1 MLTFWQFENIA
12 KYGVNMLI
20 QRGGLKVVAGLGI
33 SGVAAV
39 NFLHKQGYRVAVTD
53 SRSIPPGHDQIPDDV
68 ETRFGQFDQAL
79 LLQAEEIII
88 SPGLDP
94 QLAEIQAA
102 VAQGIPVVSEIQILR
117 RFTDKPIMAI
127 TGSNAK
133 STVTTLIGLMVQA
146 AGVKVAVGGNLGRPA
161 LELTQDDP
169 ELYILE
175 LSSFQLQTTS
185 DLAAD
190 VAVVLNISEDH
201 LDRHGDMFA
210 YHTAKHRIFQ
220 GVKKVVYNRDD
231 SLTRPL
237 VPDVTPMQS
246 FGLNAP
252 DMNQYG
258 VLKDTDGT
266 LWLARGR
273 ERLLK
278 SSDMYMQGTHNVAN
292 ALACLAL
299 GEAIGLPLSSMLE
312 TLKTFKGLEHRC
324 EFVKEQHGVRYYNDS
339 KGTNIGA
346 TLAALEG
353 LGAAIEPQ
361 QGKVAIILGGQGKGQ
376 DFSALQNALSKYAKV
391 AILIG
396 EDQALI
402 EQAIKDTTTLI
413 HADSLQQAV
422 ELCQQHTQAHDVVLL
437 SPACASF
444 DMFKSYTDRGHQFVK
459 CVNTLA

>member
-1 MLTFWQFENIA
+1 
-12 KYGVNMLI
+12 MLI

-39 NFLHKQGYRVAVTD
+39 NFLHEHGYRVAVTD
-53 SRSIPPGHDQIPDDV
+53 SRKTPSGHDQIPSDV
-68 ETRFGQFDQAL
+68 QTSFGQLDQEL
-79 LLQAEEIII
+79 LLQAEEIVI

-94 QLAEIQAA
+94 QLPEIQAA
-102 VAQGIPVVSEIQILR
+102 IAQGIAVVSEIQILR

-133 STVTTLIGLMVQA
+133 STVTTLIGLMA
-146 AGVKVAVGGNLGRPA
+146 KDAGVKVAVGGNLGRPA
-161 LELTQDDP
+161 LDLTKDDP

-175 LSSFQLQTTS
+175 LSSFQLETTS
-185 DLAAD
+185 NLHAE
-190 VAVVLNISEDH
+190 VAVILNMSEDH
-201 LDRHGDMFA
+201 LDRHGDMMG

-237 VPDVTPMQS
+237 VPDATPMQS

-258 VLKDTDGT
+258 ILKENDGT
-266 LWLARGR
+266 MWLARGR
-273 ERLLK
+273 ERILK
-278 SSDMYMQGTHNVAN
+278 SSEMYIQGTHNVAN

-299 GEAIGLPLSSMLE
+299 GEAIGLPLASMLE

-324 EFVKEQHGVRYYNDS
+324 EFVKDVQGVRYYNDS

-346 TLAALEG
+346 TLAAIDG

-376 DFSALQNALSKYAKV
+376 DFTALRDALSKYAKLAV
-391 AILIG
+391 LIG
-396 EDQALI
+396 EDRAVI
-402 EQAIKDTTTLI
+402 EQAIAGTTTLL
-413 HADSLQQAV
+413 HAASLQEAV

-444 DMFKSYTDRGHQFVK
+444 DMFKGYSERGHQFVE

>member
-1 MLTFWQFENIA
+1 
-12 KYGVNMLI
+12 MLI

-53 SRSIPPGHDQIPDDV
+53 SRQNPPGHDQIPA
-68 ETRFGQFDQAL
+68 EIQTSFGELDLEL
-79 LLQAEEIII
+79 LLSAEEIVI

-94 QLAEIQAA
+94 KIEQIQEA
-102 VAQGIPVVSEIQILR
+102 VKQGIPVVSEIQILR
-117 RFTDKPIMAI
+117 RATDKPIVAI

-133 STVTTLIGLMVQA
+133 STVTTLMGIMAEA
-146 AGVKVAVGGNLGRPA
+146 AGKKVAVGGNLGRPA
-161 LELTQDDP
+161 LDLTNDDP

-175 LSSFQLQTTS
+175 LSSFQLEATS
-185 DLAAD
+185 NLNAD
-190 VAVVLNISEDH
+190 VAVVLNMSEDH
-201 LDRHGDMFA
+201 LDRHGDMFG

-237 VPDVTPMQS
+237 VPDATPMQS

-252 DMNQYG
+252 DMNQFG
-258 VLKDTDGT
+258 ILKDTDGT
-266 LWLARGR
+266 IWLARGR

-278 SSDMYMQGTHNVAN
+278 SEDMYIQGTHNVAN

-299 GEAIGLPLSSMLE
+299 GEAIDLPLDTMLE

-324 EFVKEQHGVRYYNDS
+324 EFVKEVKQVRYYNDS

-346 TLAALEG
+346 TLAAIDG
-353 LGAAIEPQ
+353 LGAAIEVKG
-361 QGKVAIILGGQGKGQ
+361 GKVAIILGGQGKGQ
-376 DFSALQNALSKYAKV
+376 DFTALRESLTKYVKV
-391 AILIG
+391 AVLIG
-396 EDQALI
+396 EDAPII
-402 EQAIKDTTTLI
+402 EQAIQGTTTLL
-413 HADSLQQAV
+413 HAQTFKEAV
-422 ELCQQHTQAHDVVLL
+422 ELCQKNTQANDVVLL

-444 DMFKSYTDRGHQFVK
+444 DMFTGYPQRGHQFVEL
-459 CVNTLA
+459 VNALN

>member
-1 MLTFWQFENIA
+1 
-12 KYGVNMLI
+12 MLI

-39 NFLHKQGYRVAVTD
+39 NFLHEHGYRVAVTD
-53 SRSIPPGHDQIPDDV
+53 SRKTPPGHDQIPSDV
-68 ETRFGQFDQAL
+68 QTSFGQLDQEL
-79 LLQAEEIII
+79 LLQAEEIVI

-94 QLAEIQAA
+94 QLPEIQAA
-102 VAQGIPVVSEIQILR
+102 IAQGIAVVSEIQILR

-133 STVTTLIGLMVQA
+133 STVTTLIGLMA
-146 AGVKVAVGGNLGRPA
+146 KDAGVKVAVGGNLGRPA
-161 LELTQDDP
+161 LDLTKDDP

-175 LSSFQLQTTS
+175 LSSFQLETTS
-185 DLAAD
+185 NLHAE
-190 VAVVLNISEDH
+190 VAVILNMSEDH
-201 LDRHGDMFA
+201 LDRHGDMMG

-237 VPDVTPMQS
+237 VPDATPMQS

-258 VLKDTDGT
+258 ILKENDGT
-266 LWLARGR
+266 MWLARGR
-273 ERLLK
+273 ERILK
-278 SSDMYMQGTHNVAN
+278 SSEMYIQGTHNVAN

-299 GEAIGLPLSSMLE
+299 GEAIGLPLASMLE

-324 EFVKEQHGVRYYNDS
+324 EFVKEVQGVRYYNDS

-346 TLAALEG
+346 TLAAIDG
-353 LGAAIEPQ
+353 LGAAIELQ

-376 DFSALQNALSKYAKV
+376 DFTALRDALSKYAKLAV
-391 AILIG
+391 LIG
-396 EDQALI
+396 EDRTVI
-402 EQAIKDTTTLI
+402 ENAIAGTTTLL
-413 HADSLQQAV
+413 HAASLQEAV

-444 DMFKSYTDRGHQFVK
+444 DMFKGYSERGHQFVE

>member
-1 MLTFWQFENIA
+1 
-12 KYGVNMLI
+12 MLI

-39 NFLHKQGYRVAVTD
+39 NFLHEQGYRVAVTD
-53 SRSIPPGHDQIPDDV
+53 SRPTPPGHDQIPSEV
-68 ETRFGQFDQAL
+68 QTSFGQLDQEL
-79 LLQAEEIII
+79 LLQAEEIVI

-94 QLAEIQAA
+94 KLAEIQAA
-102 VAQGIPVVSEIQILR
+102 IAKGIPVVSEIQILR
-117 RFTDKPIMAI
+117 RATDKPIMAI

-133 STVTTLIGLMVQA
+133 STVTTLIGLMA
-146 AGVKVAVGGNLGRPA
+146 KDAGIKVAVGGNLGRPA
-161 LELTQDDP
+161 LDLTKDDP

-175 LSSFQLQTTS
+175 LSSFQLETTS
-185 DLAAD
+185 NLAAD
-190 VAVVLNISEDH
+190 VAVILNLSEDH
-201 LDRHGDMFA
+201 LDRHGDMMG

-220 GVKKVVYNRDD
+220 GVKKVVHNRDD

-258 VLKDTDGT
+258 ILKEDDGT
-266 LWLARGR
+266 IWLARGR

-278 SSDMYMQGTHNVAN
+278 STDMYMQGTHNIAN

-299 GEAIGLPLSSMLE
+299 GEAIGLALESMLN

-324 EFVKEQHGVRYYNDS
+324 EFVKELNGVRYYNDS

-346 TLAALEG
+346 TLAAIEG
-353 LGAAIEPQ
+353 LGAAIAPQ

-376 DFSALQNALSKYAKV
+376 DFRALRNALSQYTKLAV
-391 AILIG
+391 LIG
-396 EDQALI
+396 EDRTVI
-402 EQAIKDTTTLI
+402 EKAIAGTTTII
-413 HADSLQQAV
+413 HADSLKEAV
-422 ELCQQHTQAHDVVLL
+422 ELGQQHTQVHDVVLL

-444 DMFKSYTDRGHQFVK
+444 DMFKGYSERGHQFVE

>member
-1 MLTFWQFENIA
+1 
-12 KYGVNMLI
+12 MLI

-33 SGVAAV
+33 SGVSAV
-39 NFLHKQGYRVAVTD
+39 NFLHEKGYRVAVTD
-53 SRSIPPGHDQIPDDV
+53 SRAVPPGHDQIPADV
-68 ETRFGQFDQAL
+68 QTSFGQFDQDL
-79 LLQAEEIII
+79 LLSAEEIII

-94 QLAEIQAA
+94 KLPEIQAA
-102 VAQGIPVVSEIQILR
+102 IAKGIPVISEIQVLR
-117 RFTDKPIMAI
+117 RATDKPIVAI

-133 STVTTLIGLMVQA
+133 STVTTLIGLMA
-146 AGVKVAVGGNLGRPA
+146 ENAGKKVAVGGNLGRPA
-161 LELTQDDP
+161 LDLTKDDP

-175 LSSFQLQTTS
+175 LSSFQLETTS
-185 DLAAD
+185 NLNAE
-190 VAVVLNISEDH
+190 VAVVLNLSEDH
-201 LDRHGDMFA
+201 LDRHGDMMG

-220 GVKKVVYNRDD
+220 GVKKVVHNRDD

-237 VPDVTPMQS
+237 VPDATPMQS

-258 VLKDTDGT
+258 VLRETDGT
-266 LWLARGR
+266 MWLARGR

-299 GEAIGLPLSSMLE
+299 GEAIDLPLDSMLE

-324 EFVKEQHGVRYYNDS
+324 EFVKDVNGVRYYNDS

-346 TLAALEG
+346 TLAALDG
-353 LGAAIEPQ
+353 LGAAIEVQ

-376 DFSALQNALSKYAKV
+376 DFTALRESLSKFAKV
-391 AILIG
+391 AVLIG
-396 EDQALI
+396 EDRPVI
-402 EQAIKDTTTLI
+402 EKAIEGTTTLL
-413 HADSLQQAV
+413 HAESLAEAV
-422 ELCQQHTQAHDVVLL
+422 ALCQQNTQPNDVVLL

-444 DMFKSYTDRGHQFVK
+444 DMFSGYPQRGHQFVAL
-459 CVNTLA
+459 VNELH

>member
-1 MLTFWQFENIA
+1 
-12 KYGVNMLI
+12 MLI

-53 SRSIPPGHDQIPDDV
+53 SRQNPPGHDQIPA
-68 ETRFGQFDQAL
+68 EIQTSFGELDLEL
-79 LLQAEEIII
+79 LLSAEEIVI

-94 QLAEIQAA
+94 KIEQIQE
-102 VAQGIPVVSEIQILR
+102 VVKQGIPVVSEIQILR
-117 RFTDKPIMAI
+117 RATDKPIVAI

-133 STVTTLIGLMVQA
+133 STVTTLMGIMAQA
-146 AGVKVAVGGNLGRPA
+146 AGKKVAVGGNLGRPA
-161 LELTQDDP
+161 LDLTNDDP

-175 LSSFQLQTTS
+175 LSSFQLEATS
-185 DLAAD
+185 NLNAD
-190 VAVVLNISEDH
+190 VAVVLNMSEDH
-201 LDRHGDMFA
+201 LDRHGDMFG

-237 VPDVTPMQS
+237 VPDATPMQS

-252 DMNQYG
+252 DMNQFG
-258 VLKDTDGT
+258 ILKDTDGT
-266 LWLARGR
+266 IWLARGR

-278 SSDMYMQGTHNVAN
+278 SEDMYIQGTHNVAN

-299 GEAIGLPLSSMLE
+299 GEAIGLPLDTMLE

-324 EFVKEQHGVRYYNDS
+324 EFVKEVNQVRYYNDS

-346 TLAALEG
+346 TLAAIDG
-353 LGAAIEPQ
+353 LGAAIEVKG
-361 QGKVAIILGGQGKGQ
+361 GKVAIILGGQGKGQ
-376 DFSALQNALSKYAKV
+376 DFTALRESLTKYVKV
-391 AILIG
+391 AVLIG
-396 EDQALI
+396 EDAPII
-402 EQAIKDTTTLI
+402 EQAIQGTTTLL
-413 HADSLQQAV
+413 HAQTFKEAV
-422 ELCQQHTQAHDVVLL
+422 ELCKKNTQANDVVLL

-444 DMFKSYTDRGHQFVK
+444 DMFTGYPQRGHQFVEL
-459 CVNTLA
+459 VNALN

>member
-1 MLTFWQFENIA
+1 
-12 KYGVNMLI
+12 MLI

-39 NFLHKQGYRVAVTD
+39 NFLHEHGYRVAVTD
-53 SRSIPPGHDQIPDDV
+53 SRKTPPGHDQIPSDV
-68 ETRFGQFDQAL
+68 QTSFSQLDQAL
-79 LLQAEEIII
+79 LLQAEEIVI

-94 QLAEIQAA
+94 QLPEIQAA
-102 VAQGIPVVSEIQILR
+102 IAQGIAVVSEIQILR

-133 STVTTLIGLMVQA
+133 STVTTLIGLMA
-146 AGVKVAVGGNLGRPA
+146 KDAGVKVAVGGNLGRPA
-161 LELTQDDP
+161 LDLTKDDP

-175 LSSFQLQTTS
+175 LSSFQLETTS
-185 DLAAD
+185 NLHAE
-190 VAVVLNISEDH
+190 VAVILNMSEDH
-201 LDRHGDMFA
+201 LDRHGDMMG

-237 VPDVTPMQS
+237 VPDATPMQS

-258 VLKDTDGT
+258 ILKENDGT
-266 LWLARGR
+266 MWLARGR
-273 ERLLK
+273 ERILK
-278 SSDMYMQGTHNVAN
+278 SSEMYIQGTHNVAN

-299 GEAIGLPLSSMLE
+299 GEAIGLPLASMLD

-324 EFVKEQHGVRYYNDS
+324 EFVKEVQGVRYYNDS

-346 TLAALEG
+346 TLAAIDG

-376 DFSALQNALSKYAKV
+376 DFTALRDALSKYAKLAV
-391 AILIG
+391 LIG
-396 EDQALI
+396 EDRAVI
-402 EQAIKDTTTLI
+402 EQAIAGTTTLL
-413 HADSLQQAV
+413 HAASLQEAV

-444 DMFKSYTDRGHQFVK
+444 DMFKGYSERGHQFVE

>member
-1 MLTFWQFENIA
+1 
-12 KYGVNMLI
+12 MLI

-53 SRSIPPGHDQIPDDV
+53 SRENPPGHDQIPA
-68 ETRFGQFDQAL
+68 EIQTSFGQLDLEL
-79 LLQAEEIII
+79 LLSAEEIVI

-94 QLAEIQAA
+94 KIEQIQTA
-102 VAQGIPVVSEIQILR
+102 VNKGIPVISEIQILR
-117 RFTDKPIMAI
+117 RATDKPIVAI

-133 STVTTLIGLMVQA
+133 STVTTLMGIMAQA
-146 AGVKVAVGGNLGRPA
+146 AGKKVAVGGNLGRPA
-161 LELTQDDP
+161 LDLTNDDP

-175 LSSFQLQTTS
+175 LSSFQLEATS
-185 DLAAD
+185 NLNAN
-190 VAVVLNISEDH
+190 VAVVLNMSEDH
-201 LDRHGDMFA
+201 LDRHGDMMG

-237 VPDVTPMQS
+237 VPDATPMQS

-258 VLKDTDGT
+258 ILKDDDGT
-266 LWLARGR
+266 IWLARGR

-278 SSDMYMQGTHNVAN
+278 SADMYIQGTHNVAN

-299 GEAIGLPLSSMLE
+299 GEAIDLPLETMLE

-324 EFVKEQHGVRYYNDS
+324 EFVKEVNQVRYYNDS

-346 TLAALEG
+346 TLAAIDG
-353 LGAAIEPQ
+353 LGAAIEVQ
-361 QGKVAIILGGQGKGQ
+361 NGKVAIILGGQGKGQ
-376 DFSALQNALSKYAKV
+376 DFSALRESLSKYAKV
-391 AILIG
+391 AVLIG
-396 EDQALI
+396 EDAPII
-402 EQAIKDTTTLI
+402 EKAITGTITLL
-413 HADSLQQAV
+413 HAKTFKEAV
-422 ELCQQHTQAHDVVLL
+422 ELCQQNTQPNDVVLL

-444 DMFKSYTDRGHQFVK
+444 DMFTGYPQRGHQFVEL
-459 CVNTLA
+459 VNELN